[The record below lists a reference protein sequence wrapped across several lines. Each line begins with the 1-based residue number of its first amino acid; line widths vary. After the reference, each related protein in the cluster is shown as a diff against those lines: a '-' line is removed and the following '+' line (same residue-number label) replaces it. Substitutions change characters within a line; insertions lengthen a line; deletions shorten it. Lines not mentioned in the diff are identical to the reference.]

1 MNQTNKT
8 ANKEDIKQNPKHAI
22 AQEKFR
28 NLVLS
33 FAKGTNYSSVVEGLN
48 FYSDLSII
56 LETER
61 ANSNQDATYEKEV
74 MI

>member
-8 ANKEDIKQNPKHAI
+8 ANKEDIKQNPKYAI

-33 FAKGTNYSSVVEGLN
+33 FAKAQ
-48 FYSDLSII
+48 II
-56 LETER
+56 RQLWK
-61 ANSNQDATYEKEV
+61 D
-74 MI
+74 